1 MKIKTKLYLAIGIF
15 NLLILVLAIVG
26 TVSIQS
32 MKSDT
37 ESILKANYSTLDYC
51 RNMLNALDN
60 GLSNEKNF
68 FEFQSWLDKQQINI
82 TETGESDLTNSLIQ
96 HFAEYKLNFEDE
108 NIEMRIRKDI
118 SEITLLNM
126 NAISHKSE
134 VAKITSQRAIIWISV
149 TGTFFLLISF
159 ILLFNLPSSIAHP
172 VEILTNSVKEI
183 AAKNYSLRVDYKNR
197 DEFGILSESFNIMAE
212 KLEEYEK
219 INIAKILHEKKRID
233 AIINNMHDP
242 VIGFDDCL
250 NIIFMNAEAKSIS
263 GLKDIDIIG
272 KQAKDIALKNDFIRT
287 IIHDISE
294 TETKDKKSEPIKIFS
309 ENKEYYFE
317 KESIR
322 ITDSS
327 VHERFTNYIGDVIIL
342 KNITA
347 FKELDIAKTNF
358 IATVSHEMKTPVSS
372 IKMSTHLLESTK
384 ACQITEE
391 QKNLIQGIDEDCN
404 RLLKII
410 SELLKF
416 TQVETGNIQLT
427 LQQCDPSEILQYSL
441 DTVKLQAEQNNI
453 VINLIISEHLPKIKA
468 DKEKTAWV
476 LINLISNAI
485 RYSQSKSNIDIEVRE
500 SENKV
505 LFSVKDNGIG
515 IESRYQNKVFDKYFQ
530 VPDSGKI
537 GTGLGLAISKEF
549 IEAQGGKIGFE
560 SHIGQGSRFYFYL
573 NT

>member
-1 MKIKTKLYLAIGIF
+1 MKIKAKLYLAIGIF

-26 TVSIQS
+26 TISIQS

-37 ESILKANYSTLDYC
+37 DSILKANYSTLDYC
-51 RNMLNALDN
+51 RNMLNALDS
-60 GLSNEKNF
+60 GLTNEKNLT
-68 FEFQSWLDKQQINI
+68 EFQNWLDKQQNNI
-82 TETGESDLTNSLIQ
+82 TETGEYDLTNALIQ
-96 HFAEYKLNFEDE
+96 HFSEFKLNVDDKT
-108 NIEMRIRKDI
+108 IEKKIRKAI

-134 VAKITSQRAIIWISV
+134 VAKTTSQKAIIWISI
-149 TGTFFLLISF
+149 TGTIFFLISF
-159 ILLFNLPSSIAHP
+159 VLLFNIPSSIAHP

-183 AAKNYSLRVDYKNR
+183 AAKNYSLRVDYKKR
-197 DEFGILSESFNIMAE
+197 DEFGILADSFNTMAE
-212 KLEEYEK
+212 KLEDYEK
-219 INIAKILHEKKRID
+219 INISKILHEKKRID
-233 AIINNMHDP
+233 AIINNMHNP
-242 VIGFDDCL
+242 VIGFDDSL
-250 NIIFMNAEAKSIS
+250 NIIFMNTEAKTLS

-272 KQAKDIALKNDFIRT
+272 KQAKDIALKNDFIR
-287 IIHDISE
+287 IIIQDISVTNE
-294 TETKDKKSEPIKIFS
+294 KDKKNEPIKIFS

-322 ITDSS
+322 IIDSS
-327 VHERFTNYIGDVIIL
+327 AHERFTNHIGDVIIL

-358 IATVSHEMKTPVSS
+358 IATISHEMKTPVSS

-384 ACQITEE
+384 TGNISEE
-391 QKNLIQGIDEDCN
+391 QKSLIQGIDEDCN

-427 LQQCDPSEILQYSL
+427 LQQCDPSEIVQYAL
-441 DTVKLQAEQNNI
+441 DTVKFQAEQKNI
-453 VINLIISEHLPKIKA
+453 SLILNIAEHLPKIKA

-476 LINLISNAI
+476 LINLLSNAI
-485 RYSQSKSNIDIEVRE
+485 RYSQNKGSIEIEVRT

-530 VPDSGKI
+530 VPDNGKI

-549 IEAQGGKIGFE
+549 IEAQGGKIGLE
-560 SHIGQGSRFYFYL
+560 SQIGQGSRFYFYL

>member
-1 MKIKTKLYLAIGIF
+1 MKIKTKLYLVIGVF
-15 NLLILVLAIVG
+15 NILILVLAIVG
-26 TVSIQS
+26 IVSIQS
-32 MKSDT
+32 LKTDT
-37 ESILKANYSTLDYC
+37 DSILKANYSTLDYC
-51 RNMLNALDN
+51 RNMLNVLDR
-60 GLSNEKNF
+60 GLTNEMNQI
-68 FEFQSWLDKQQINI
+68 EFQTWLDKQQKNI
-82 TETGESDLTNSLIQ
+82 TETGETDLTNSLIQ
-96 HFAEYKLNFEDE
+96 HFAEYKLNIEDE
-108 NIEMRIRKDI
+108 NIERQIRKDI

-134 VAKITSQRAIIWISV
+134 VATITSQKAIIWISV
-149 TGTFFLLISF
+149 TGTIFILISF
-159 ILLFNLPSSIAHP
+159 VLLFNLPSSIAHP
-172 VEILTNSVKEI
+172 VEILTDSVKEI
-183 AAKNYSLRVDYKNR
+183 AAKNYSMRVDYKKR
-197 DEFGILSESFNIMAE
+197 DELGTLAESFNTMAE

-219 INIAKILHEKKRID
+219 INISKLLHEKKRID

-242 VIGFDDCL
+242 VIGFDDSL
-250 NIIFMNAEAKSIS
+250 NIIFMNTEAKSIS
-263 GLKDIDIIG
+263 GLNDNDIIG
-272 KQAKDIALKNDFIRT
+272 KQAKDIALKNDFIRS
-287 IIHDISE
+287 IIQDISI
-294 TETKDKKSEPIKIFS
+294 TIAKDKKIEPMKIFS
-309 ENKEYYFE
+309 GNKEYYFE

-322 ITDSS
+322 IIDTSA
-327 VHERFTNYIGDVIIL
+327 HERFTNHIGDVIIL

-347 FKELDIAKTNF
+347 FKELDMAKTNF

-384 ACQITEE
+384 AGHVTEE

-427 LQQCDPSEILQYSL
+427 LQQCDPSEIVQYSL

-453 VINLIISEHLPKIKA
+453 SLNLIISEHLPKIKA

-476 LINLISNAI
+476 LINLLSNAI
-485 RYSQSKSNIDIEVRE
+485 RYAQNKSKIDIEVKE

-515 IESRYQNKVFDKYFQ
+515 IESRYQNKIFDKYFQ
-530 VPDSGKI
+530 VPDSGKS

-549 IEAQGGKIGFE
+549 IEAQGGKIGLE
-560 SHIGQGSRFYFYL
+560 SQIGQGSRFYFYL